1 MDLGIRNNLVA
12 PKEPVQGHHWLPET
26 DGQSSIITPDL
37 YARQNELTID
47 SLQFDWDLLSRL
59 DAGIDSTLVELE
71 PGQLVKTAELRECL
85 FRAIIPTAEKW
96 QLPAASLQLLQQ
108 VCKISKR
115 EDLMMECISRQHFLK
130 TQQPWKLEVPALRS
144 DHDADCRQYRRQ
156 VEAFRR
162 CRLRDHGLPLHPADT
177 ERGEGL
183 EFPAS
188 LIQRDKE
195 RVDGIGAEGLRVTKV
210 TLLYLQETLT
220 LNWEDDIRQDFLKE
234 PPIYQ
239 DIGATEHLTPPLSPL
254 IAALPDPFTPD
265 LEVCQVPELS
275 DSESRLSEDI
285 KKAEGKIFESEIE
298 FWEGVIATDTTPAGD
313 DDIDISTVIK
323 WGDFN
328 SPASP
333 TSPTPVSRDLKVDV
347 PLLPWSDNNDGLPR
361 SGAFVSNE
369 LAAAKELV
377 VSSDTMSGSDG
388 PTGQLVTL
396 FQEGATKVM
405 RSAEQEKL
413 QPLYAKARVS
423 VPVLDFSVPIPEW
436 EQGIWETSEMFRYIQ
451 DNTDVDWRGP
461 KWPHNRNVEQRM
473 IWTPVAH
480 MKDKTLTVEKIEV
493 HADDL
498 ELFLERDRNDEVLTS
513 VDYIHKESGL
523 ANFRIPNA
531 EQDGVD
537 CLEPLGLVERK
548 ALEVPQDRSKKEG
561 VPLVQQPTRDLD
573 EGLSAVA
580 RTTVRDPEDLTLLV
594 SKRKRLIDEAADRK
608 LSNNERKCGLA
619 TPLSISATDMVDTAL
634 VPSTNV
640 LRGFMNEYTDFGP
653 LVDNFCDMNFPK
665 KPKLTHSPFFG
676 PPEIAPASSKA
687 KEEEAARL
695 MPPPPKPVP
704 ALAPPINPP
713 QSVHRAIVSSTVS
726 QPFIQHVKAF
736 LPAVELIP
744 RIYEKHR
751 PPGWTPGMPSPNLDE
766 ADFVVTPST
775 GILLTTMV
783 QLRQKAPPSAGVY
796 STATSTNAAM
806 AAKPHNLP
814 GFYRIIENVA
824 ARHERLLVLVSES
837 NKHSETAS
845 PLSQSDARSL
855 TEFQGLVAGIPGI
868 VQLVYVGG
876 GVETLAKWV
885 AAVVCEYHASE
896 GEEVAR
902 KVSEMLLPV
911 ETSWEVFLRRAGMN
925 ACAAQVVLGTLK
937 VPAGIPAVGC
947 GDGGVFGLP
956 RFVMMSREER
966 VELFAQMLG
975 GRKVLDRV
983 SDVLD
988 GPWEN

>member
-1 MDLGIRNNLVA
+1 MQIAANTEGR
-12 PKEPVQGHHWLPET
+12 WM
-26 DGQSSIITPDL
+26 
-37 YARQNELTID
+37 R
-47 SLQFDWDLLSRL
+47 F
-59 DAGIDSTLVELE
+59 AGV
-71 PGQLVKTAELRECL
+71 R
-85 FRAIIPTAEKW
+85 
-96 QLPAASLQLLQQ
+96 
-108 VCKISKR
+108 
-115 EDLMMECISRQHFLK
+115 
-130 TQQPWKLEVPALRS
+130 
-144 DHDADCRQYRRQ
+144 
-156 VEAFRR
+156 
-162 CRLRDHGLPLHPADT
+162 
-177 ERGEGL
+177 
-183 EFPAS
+183 
-188 LIQRDKE
+188 
-195 RVDGIGAEGLRVTKV
+195 
-210 TLLYLQETLT
+210 
-220 LNWEDDIRQDFLKE
+220 
-234 PPIYQ
+234 
-239 DIGATEHLTPPLSPL
+239 LTPPLSPL
-254 IAALPDPFTPD
+254 SAALPSPFTPD

-285 KKAEGKIFESEIE
+285 KKAEAKIFESELE

-313 DDIDISTVIK
+313 DDIDISTIIK

-328 SPASP
+328 APTSP
-333 TSPTPVSRDLKVDV
+333 TSPTPVSEDLKVDV
-347 PLLPWSDNNDGLPR
+347 PLLPRSDNNDGLPR

-436 EQGIWETSEMFRYIQ
+436 EQGIWETAEMFRYIQ
-451 DNTDVDWRGP
+451 NNTDVDWRGP

-480 MKDKTLTVEKIEV
+480 MKDKTLTAEKIEV

-498 ELFLERDRNDEVLTS
+498 ELFLERDRDDEVLTS

-523 ANFRIPNA
+523 ADFRILNA
-531 EQDGVD
+531 EQDD
-537 CLEPLGLVERK
+537 DDS
-548 ALEVPQDRSKKEG
+548 LEVPQDRSKKEG
-561 VPLVQQPTRDLD
+561 VPLGPSTVT
-573 EGLSAVA
+573 
-580 RTTVRDPEDLTLLV
+580 RTTIREPEDLTSLV
-594 SKRKRLIDEAADRK
+594 SKRKRLIDEAADRQ
-608 LSNNERKCGLA
+608 LSNNEWECR
-619 TPLSISATDMVDTAL
+619 LSTSLNISAADVVDTAL

-676 PPEIAPASSKA
+676 PPPIAPASSKA

-726 QPFIQHVKAF
+726 QPLIQHVKAL

-751 PPGWTPGMPSPNLDE
+751 PPGWTPGIPSPNLDE

-806 AAKPHNLP
+806 AAKPHNLAS
-814 GFYRIIENVA
+814 FYRIIENVA
-824 ARHERLLVLVSES
+824 ARHERLVVLVSES

-885 AAVVCEYHASE
+885 AAAVCEYHASE

-902 KVSEMLLPV
+902 KVSELLLPV
-911 ETSWEVFLRRAGMN
+911 ETTWEVFLRRAGMN

-966 VELFAQMLG
+966 VDLFAQI
-975 GRKVLDRV
+975 
-983 SDVLD
+983 DVLD
-988 GPWEN
+988 GPWGELGYGN